1 MGKALQRWLDTHE
14 LPAIIVA
21 VVSVMLLISTILVV
35 GGYFLVTR

>member
-1 MGKALQRWLDTHE
+1 MVKALQNWLDTHQ

-21 VVSVMLLISTILVV
+21 VLGIITLLSVILVV